1 MKKIQAAMS
10 GIALCIC
17 TQIALAEEPIR
28 IAATGPYSGPSSPMG
43 QSMLA
48 GVRLAISEM
57 NLGGGLLGRQLALV
71 EKDDKGD
78 PATGK
83 QVVEEAIRQDKV
95 VAGLGFINTGVALAS
110 LKTYQEARLP
120 VIVNVATGSTVAR
133 QFAPPTV
140 ADSYVFRNSASDDI
154 QAAMIVREA
163 VKRGRYS
170 KIAIFHD
177 STPYGEQ
184 GRDQLTRELA
194 TLDLKPVAVESFNP
208 GTRDLTAS
216 LQRAR
221 DAGAEAILTYAIGPE
236 LAVIANGRARMGW
249 KAPMIGSWPLSL
261 PNFIEA
267 AGKNAEGARM
277 PQTFVEAPNNYRRT
291 SFISAYHHADGSKRI
306 PSAVSAAQGY
316 DSALLL
322 MAAISQAGSTDGA
335 KIRAALENLQKPVYG
350 VITTYSP
357 PFTKD
362 DHEALSDNM
371 VLMGEV
377 KQGKVGFAHPD
388 DEKRSLLVHRKPK
401 TQPVN

>member
-1 MKKIQAAMS
+1 MKKISAFIS
-10 GIALCIC
+10 SIALCVC
-17 TQIALAEEPIR
+17 TQAGLAEEPIR
-28 IAATGPYSGPSSPMG
+28 IAVTGPYSGPSSPMG

-57 NLGGGLLGRQLALV
+57 NLGGGLLGRQLVLV

-78 PATGK
+78 PAIGK
-83 QVVEEAIRQDKV
+83 QVVDDAIRQDKV

-110 LKTYQEARLP
+110 LKTYQDARLP

-133 QFAPPTV
+133 QFSPPAV
-140 ADSYVFRNSASDDI
+140 PDSYVFRNSASDDI

-170 KIAIFHD
+170 KLAIFHD

-194 TLDLKPVAVESFNP
+194 TLDLKPVAVESFPP
-208 GTRDLTAS
+208 GTRDLAAS

-221 DAGAEAILTYAIGPE
+221 DAGAEAILTYAIGPD
-236 LAVIANGRARMGW
+236 LAVIANGRARLGW
-249 KAPMIGSWPLSL
+249 KVPMIGSWPLSL
-261 PNFIEA
+261 PNFIDA

-291 SFISAYHHADGSKRI
+291 AFISAYHHADGSKRI

-322 MAAISQAGSTDGA
+322 IAAINQAGSTEGP

-362 DHEALSDNM
+362 DHEAISDNM

-377 KQGKVGFAHPD
+377 KQGQVGFAHPD

-401 TQPVN
+401 VQPVN

>member
-1 MKKIQAAMS
+1 MNRLTAAIS

-17 TQIALAEEPIR
+17 TQTAWANEPIR
-28 IAATGPYSGPSSPMG
+28 IAVSGPYSGPSSPMG

-48 GVRLAISEM
+48 GVRLAIGEM
-57 NLGGGLLGRQLALV
+57 NLGGGLLGRQLVLV

-78 PATGK
+78 PATGR
-83 QVVEEAIRQDKV
+83 QVVDEAVRQDKV
-95 VAGLGFINTGVALAS
+95 VAGLGFVNTGVALAS
-110 LKTYQEARLP
+110 LKAYQEARVP
-120 VIVNVATGSTVAR
+120 VIVNVSTGSTVAR
-133 QFAPPTV
+133 QFLPPTI
-140 ADSYVFRNSASDDI
+140 ADSYVFRNSAGDDI

-163 VKRGRYS
+163 VKRGRYA
-170 KIAIFHD
+170 KLAIFHD

-184 GRDQLTRELA
+184 GRDQLTKELA
-194 TLDLKPVAVESFNP
+194 ALDITPVTVESFAP
-208 GTRDLTAS
+208 GVKDLSAA

-221 DAGAEAILTYAIGPE
+221 SAGAEAILTYAIGPE
-236 LAVIANGRARMGW
+236 LAVIANGRARQGW
-249 KAPMIGSWPLSL
+249 KVPMIGSWPLSL

-267 AGKNAEGARM
+267 AGKNADGARM
-277 PQTFVEAPNNYRRT
+277 PQTFIEAPNNYRRT
-291 SFISAYHHADGSKRI
+291 AFISAYHQANGSKRI

-322 MAAISQAGSTDGA
+322 MAAIAQAGSTEGP

-350 VITTYSP
+350 VITTYAP

-377 KQGKVGFAHPD
+377 KQGQVGFAHSD
-388 DEKRSLLVHRKPK
+388 DERRSLLVHRKPK
-401 TQPVN
+401 AQPVN

>member
-1 MKKIQAAMS
+1 MRKISAVLS
-10 GIALCIC
+10 GIALCI
-17 TQIALAEEPIR
+17 QVQGALAAEPIR
-28 IAATGPYSGPSSPMG
+28 IAVTGPYSGPSSPMG

-57 NLGGGLLGRQLALV
+57 NLGGGLLGRQLVLI

-83 QVVEEAIRQDKV
+83 QVVDEAIRQDKV
-95 VAGLGFINTGVALAS
+95 VAGLGFVNTGVALAS
-110 LKTYQEARLP
+110 LKTFQDARLP

-133 QFAPPTV
+133 QFSPPAV
-140 ADSYVFRNSASDDI
+140 PDSYVFRNSANDDI

-163 VKRGRYS
+163 VKRGRYT
-170 KIAIFHD
+170 KLAIFHD

-194 TLDLKPVAVESFNP
+194 ELELKPTLVESFNP
-208 GTRDLTAS
+208 GVKDLTAS

-221 DAGAEAILTYAIGPE
+221 EAGVEVILTYAIGPE
-236 LAVIANGRARMGW
+236 LAIIANGRARMGW
-249 KAPMIGSWPLSL
+249 KVPMIGSWPLSL

-291 SFISAYHHADGSKRI
+291 AFISAYHHADGSKRI

-322 MAAISQAGSTDGA
+322 IAAIIQAGSTEGP

-377 KQGKVGFAHPD
+377 KQGQIAFAHTD
-388 DEKRSLLVHRKPK
+388 DEKRSLFVHRKPK
-401 TQPVN
+401 AQPTK

>member
-1 MKKIQAAMS
+1 MKIISAVMGAMALSICAQTASAA
-10 GIALCIC
+10 
-17 TQIALAEEPIR
+17 EPIR
-28 IAATGPYSGPSSPMG
+28 IAVTGPYSGPSSPMG

-57 NLGGGLLGRQLALV
+57 NLGGGLLGRQLVLV

-133 QFAPPTV
+133 QFLPPTV
-140 ADSYVFRNSASDDI
+140 QESYVFRNSASDDI

-163 VKRGRYS
+163 VKRGRYN
-170 KIAIFHD
+170 KLAIFHD

-194 TLDLKPVAVESFNP
+194 ALELKPVAVESFAP
-208 GTRDLTAS
+208 GTKDLAAN

-221 DAGAEAILTYAIGPE
+221 EAGAEAILTYAIGPE
-236 LAVIANGRARMGW
+236 LAVIANSRAKMGW
-249 KAPMIGSWPLSL
+249 KVPMIGSWPLSL
-261 PNFIEA
+261 PNFIGA

-291 SFISAYHHADGSKRI
+291 AFISAYHHADGGKHI

-322 MAAISQAGSTDGA
+322 MAAINQAGSAEGP

-350 VITTYSP
+350 VITTYAP

-362 DHEALSDNM
+362 DHEAISGNM

-377 KQGKVGFAHPD
+377 KQGQVGFAHPD
-388 DEKRSLLVHRKPK
+388 DEKRSLLIYRKPK
-401 TQPVN
+401 TQPAN

>member
-1 MKKIQAAMS
+1 MNRLTAAITGITLCIATHAAM
-10 GIALCIC
+10 AN
-17 TQIALAEEPIR
+17 EPIR
-28 IAATGPYSGPSSPMG
+28 IAVTGPYSGPSSPMG

-48 GVRLAISEM
+48 GVRLAIGEM
-57 NLGGGLLGRQLALV
+57 NLGGGLLGRQLVLV

-78 PATGK
+78 PATGR
-83 QVVEEAIRQDKV
+83 QVVEEAIRRDKV

-110 LKTYQEARLP
+110 LKAYQEARVP
-120 VIVNVATGSTVAR
+120 VIVNVSTGSTVAW
-133 QFAPPTV
+133 QFFPPAV
-140 ADSYVFRNSASDDI
+140 ADSYAFRNSASDDI

-163 VKRGRYS
+163 VKRGR
-170 KIAIFHD
+170 KLAIFHD

-194 TLDLKPVAVESFNP
+194 AIDITPVAVESFAP
-208 GTRDLTAS
+208 GVKDLSAA

-221 DAGAEAILTYAIGPE
+221 TAGAEAILTYAIGPE
-236 LAVIANGRARMGW
+236 LAVIANGRARLGW
-249 KAPMIGSWPLSL
+249 KVPMIGSWPLSL

-267 AGKNAEGARM
+267 AGKNADGARM
-277 PQTFVEAPNNYRRT
+277 PQTFIEAPNNYRRT
-291 SFISAYHHADGSKRI
+291 AFISAYHQANGSKPI

-322 MAAISQAGSTDGA
+322 MAAINQAGSTEGP

-377 KQGKVGFAHPD
+377 KQGKVGFAHAD
-388 DEKRSLLVHRKPK
+388 DERRSLLVHRKPK
-401 TQPVN
+401 AQPVN